1 MIYTSTH
8 PKGNKFI
15 MNADL
20 AEVITSVYQK
30 SFTGY
35 KILFIN

>member
-1 MIYTSTH
+1 MSKKYIYI
-8 PKGNKFI
+8 F
-15 MNADL
+15 MDVDL

-35 KILFIN
+35 KILYII